1 MNLSNLRK
9 NHDDRTSNKP
19 KNEIKT
25 NKVDHAEDI
34 GAFSGG
40 YSSAGR
46 AAVINQ
52 RPSDTLRCLNSAL
65 LLIRALASH
74 TTACISLSQRTL
86 MLIPASSLS
95 HVLTIKQAI
104 ETLHDQQGN
113 VRPLH
118 WMTPD
123 NQDLTPA
130 KRFLYYLP
138 STFDIP
144 APHPRGT
151 PRFTRWDP
159 Y

>member
-1 MNLSNLRK
+1 MCRLVFKQAPVDSYWWAEHQRSSRLPLWAYTFSGAMNLSNLRK

-65 LLIRALASH
+65 LLIQALASH
-74 TTACISLSQRTL
+74 TSACISLTRRRL
-86 MLIPASSLS
+86 MLITTSSPS
-95 HVLTIKQAI
+95 HVVTIKQGL
-104 ETLHDQQGN
+104 E
-113 VRPLH
+113 PLNNQR
-118 WMTPD
+118 WMNHGD
-123 NQDLTPA
+123 
-130 KRFLYYLP
+130 
-138 STFDIP
+138 
-144 APHPRGT
+144 AP
-151 PRFTRWDP
+151 
-159 Y
+159 